1 MRYARYAM
9 ILILSA
15 MGPAAYAQD
24 LPTTETT
31 HLDLS
36 PFLQPGTKVRIS
48 GQALHRV
55 GGYVVGTQTD
65 AILVGDM
72 RGTAASAAR
81 PIRLASVDTLWTR
94 GRWMWPGL
102 GIGSSLGLTVGGAVC
117 VFSQNERCTA
127 FPIAVVTGTA
137 AGALVGYL
145 RRVWHNRYVRRD
157 GGPVPTLGPWM
168 QR

>member
-1 MRYARYAM
+1 MRFARYAA
-9 ILILSA
+9 ILVLSVLA
-15 MGPAAYAQD
+15 TTAYAQD

-36 PFLQPGTKVRIS
+36 PFLQPGTQVRIS
-48 GQALHRV
+48 GSALHRV
-55 GGYVVGTQTD
+55 GGFVVGTQTD
-65 AILVGDM
+65 AILLGD
-72 RGTAASAAR
+72 TKTASATGAR
-81 PIRLASVDTLWTR
+81 PIRLQSVDTLWTR
-94 GRWMWPGL
+94 GRWMWSGL
-102 GIGSSLGLTVGGAVC
+102 AVGSSLGLTIGGAVC

-137 AGALVGYL
+137 AGALVGYV

-157 GGPVPTLGPWM
+157 GGPVPTLGPWL